1 MDFIF
6 YWHDKGLNFCNGSL
20 PIAATCMLHR
30 QMYVAFSSRIES
42 GLDQK
47 NWATWVI
54 LLIHQVDIICKLN
67 YLDVTWIPNRS
78 HVHMLL
84 ICC

>member
-1 MDFIF
+1 
-6 YWHDKGLNFCNGSL
+6 
-20 PIAATCMLHR
+20 MLHR

-78 HVHMLL
+78 HVHMSLE
-84 ICC
+84 